1 MLKKKMLKKKKKG
14 ELRFD
19 YEDEAKGG
27 FAVIIVGTLLG
38 LLLFAVVVYKLYETS
53 LIGPQYRL
61 GFEAEETEEE
71 PSSEQ
76 AEESSG
82 QSEGPSTEQEQSAE
96 PAATTAQPADTA
108 VSAAAA
114 APIVEFDM
122 GKLVAGEA
130 KAWQETI
137 YWQEAATE

>member
-1 MLKKKMLKKKKKG
+1 MLKKKKKG

-19 YEDEAKGG
+19 YEDRARGG
-27 FAVIIVGTLLG
+27 FAVVIVGTLLG

-82 QSEGPSTEQEQSAE
+82 QSEGPSTKQEQSAE
-96 PAATTAQPADTA
+96 STATTVQPANTA
-108 VSAAAA
+108 VSAAAV
-114 APIVEFDM
+114 APVEFDM

-130 KAWQETI
+130 KAWQETA
-137 YWQEAATE
+137 YWREAAMAE